1 MRATSNE
8 LQIVKLIAVKSVE
21 ENNPGVLSPILI
33 SNANI
38 AALGTKSDYEFLKK
52 RASYLFDSFP
62 DSIKNLA
69 TITQFPGNWMRF
81 TVFVSVVIG
90 ILSNYLGP
98 SKLIHVIY
106 NPLTIL
112 LIWNFFIYLL
122 LIVKS
127 FLNIGF
133 PSIDKPLKAFTKTS
147 PDEKD
152 EAETVEKRNNKN
164 TKSSNSFLLDWIIGR
179 IFKIIISYK
188 TRLSDETTKHA
199 HIKNILQDFWV
210 SYKEVSGTA
219 LILRFKSLL
228 NVSAASL
235 LFGALIGVYFRGLLF
250 NYNIIWQSTFITDIN
265 TIRLILN
272 TILGPASLIIDGHLL
287 THETIALLLSPEGTS
302 AAPWIHKF
310 ALNTM
315 LFIFIPRTLMAIFYA
330 KIANRKI
337 KQVDIKQKYYSLI
350 LKNNRENLI
359 DVIREKLY
367 EIITKKINKLSV
379 TTSEFVIQDYYE
391 KIIAP
396 ILISYREKGGK
407 IRKLESDL
415 FESQEEFEPILSG
428 YLMIVEKDFR
438 ESILTEINLFLGQ
451 KLDIEISTLSDN
463 QAQSDNIDQKLSNTI
478 AEDIGDALGGTI
490 VTGVAVAAGTI
501 SGGLGKSLGIAII
514 SGLLGVSGPIG
525 LLIGSLIT
533 VVALGGIYKIRRDQI
548 SGMIKDINLPAIV
561 VKMALTD
568 AKIEKARE
576 DTYTH
581 TQNEIKRILEP
592 KIKEVTN
599 GILKIIAY

>member
-21 ENNPGVLSPILI
+21 ENNPGVLSPMLI

-38 AALGTKSDYEFLKK
+38 AALGAKSDYEFLKK

-62 DSIKNLA
+62 DSIKNLTA
-69 TITQFPGNWMRF
+69 ITQFPGNWMRL
-81 TVFVSVVIG
+81 TVFISVIIG

-98 SKLIHVIY
+98 SKLIHVVY

-112 LIWNFFIYLL
+112 LIWNFFVYLF
-122 LIVKS
+122 LIVRS
-127 FLNIGF
+127 FLNIGIQ
-133 PSIDKPLKAFTKTS
+133 SIDKPINVFTKTN
-147 PDEKD
+147 PDKKD
-152 EAETVEKRNNKN
+152 KAETAEKRKN
-164 TKSSNSFLLDWIIGR
+164 EINKSSNNFLLDWIIGR
-179 IFKIIISYK
+179 IFRIIITYK
-188 TRLSDETTKHA
+188 TRLRDETTKHV

-210 SYKEVSGTA
+210 SYKKVSGTA

-235 LFGALIGVYFRGLLF
+235 LLGALIGVYFRGLLF

-265 TIRLILN
+265 TIRIVLN
-272 TILGPASLIIDGHLL
+272 IILGPASIIIDGHLL
-287 THETIALLLSPEGTS
+287 THKTIELLLTPEGTS

-310 ALNTM
+310 ALTTV
-315 LFIFIPRTLMAIFYA
+315 LFIFIPRILMAIFYA

-337 KQVDIKQKYYSLI
+337 KHVDIKQKYYNLI

-359 DVIREKLY
+359 DVIRERLY
-367 EIITKKINKLSV
+367 EIITRKINKLSV
-379 TTSEFVIQDYYE
+379 SISEFVIKDYYE
-391 KIIAP
+391 KIIVP
-396 ILISYREKGGK
+396 ILISYRENGGK

-415 FESQEEFEPILSG
+415 LKSQEEFEPIISG
-428 YLMIVEKDFR
+428 YLMNVEKDFR

-451 KLDIEISTLSDN
+451 KLDIEISTLGDS
-463 QAQSDNIDQKLSNTI
+463 QPQSDNIDQKLSNTI

-533 VVALGGIYKIRRDQI
+533 LVALGGIYKIRRDQI
-548 SGMIKDINLPAIV
+548 SGMIKDINLPSMV

-581 TQNEIKRILEP
+581 TQNEIKRVLEP

-599 GILKIIAY
+599 DILKIIAY